1 MTALLGLDL
10 GTSAVKAVVVDE
22 EGRVLGTGTRE
33 IPMEVPEPQR
43 AEQDPAQWW
52 SNAVMAVRAATHAAR
67 VHDVAAIGL
76 DGHMHGVLLLD
87 AAHRP
92 VGRAITW
99 ADQRSAALIPEME
112 AAIGVGTFLEVTG
125 TRPAAGFMGPTL
137 AWLGRHEPA
146 RLDTAA
152 VSILPKDYLR
162 LRLVG
167 SVASDVSDASATA
180 LFDIA
185 ARRWSSRIM
194 AELGL
199 PERILPPLLE
209 SAEVAGQLREDAAAE
224 LGLRAGIPVVAGSAD
239 QPAQAV
245 ANGLLQR
252 GQGSV
257 TVGTGGQILCAT
269 DAPLADERGRIHTF
283 CHAAPGRWYQLGAT
297 LSAGLSLRWLR
308 DRLRLSS
315 ENPYASLDR
324 LAAEIP
330 PGADGLTFL
339 PYLVGERSPIMDP
352 SATGAFVGL
361 TLSHRRAHL
370 ARAVLEGVACSLRAT
385 RDAVVDAG
393 GGVDERWLATGN
405 GLASPLWRSI
415 LADVLGEPLG
425 YVDAPER
432 TGVGAALLGGIGAGV
447 YAGYAEAAAEA
458 RPPLLMTDPEPSRVA
473 AYDEVH
479 ARYLA
484 LSALLLEAGR
494 RLASPGPAAPV
505 AGELGAAQPVPATG
519 RAPALEGPGG

>member
-1 MTALLGLDL
+1 MTALLGIDL
-10 GTSAVKAVVVDE
+10 GTSAVKAVIVDE
-22 EGRVLGTGTRE
+22 RGHVLGTGTRE

-76 DGHMHGVLLLD
+76 DGHMHGVVLLD

-99 ADQRSAALIPEME
+99 ADQRSASLIPEME
-112 AAIGVGTFLEVTG
+112 DAIGIDTFLAVTG
-125 TRPAAGFMGPTL
+125 TRPAAGFMAPTL
-137 AWLGRHEPA
+137 AWLKRHEPE
-146 RLDTAA
+146 RLDAAA
-152 VSILPKDYLR
+152 VSVLPKDYLR

-167 SVASDVSDASATA
+167 SAASDVSDASGTA

-185 ARRWSSRIM
+185 GRRWSERIM
-194 AELGL
+194 AALEL

-209 SAEVAGQLREDAAAE
+209 SAELAGLLRDDAAAE
-224 LGLRAGIPVVAGSAD
+224 LGLRPGTPVVAGSAD

-257 TVGTGGQILCAT
+257 TLGTGGQIMCAT
-269 DAPLADERGRIHTF
+269 DEPLADERGRIHTF
-283 CHAAPGRWYQLGAT
+283 CHAAPDRWYQLGAT

-308 DRLRLSS
+308 DRLRLRAD
-315 ENPYASLDR
+315 NPYASLDR
-324 LAAEIP
+324 LAAEVP
-330 PGADGLTFL
+330 PGADGLIFL

-352 SATGAFVGL
+352 RATGAFIGL

-385 RDAVVDAG
+385 RDAVVEAG
-393 GGVDERWLATGN
+393 GGVDDRWLATGN

-432 TGVGAALLGGIGAGV
+432 SGVGSALLGGIGAGV
-447 YAGYAEAAAEA
+447 YAGYEEAAAAA
-458 RPPLLMTDPEPSRVA
+458 RPPLLMADPDPERVD
-473 AYDEVH
+473 AYEEVY
-479 ARYLA
+479 ARYLE
-484 LSALLLEAGR
+484 LSTLLLEAGR
-494 RLASPGPAAPV
+494 RLARPGEVGDGGPD
-505 AGELGAAQPVPATG
+505 
-519 RAPALEGPGG
+519 RA

>member
-1 MTALLGLDL
+1 MTALLGIDL

-22 EGRVLGTGTRE
+22 AGRVLGTGTRE

-67 VHDVAAIGL
+67 VHDIAAIGL
-76 DGHMHGVLLLD
+76 CGHMHGVVLLD

-112 AAIGVGTFLEVTG
+112 ERIGISTFLAVTG
-125 TRPAAGFMGPTL
+125 TRPAAGFMAPTL
-137 AWLGRHEPA
+137 AWLKRYEP
-146 RLDTAA
+146 RLLDAAA

-162 LRLVG
+162 MRLVG
-167 SVASDVSDASATA
+167 SAASDVSDASATA

-185 ARRWSSRIM
+185 ERRWSQRIV
-194 AELGL
+194 AALEL
-199 PERILPPLLE
+199 PERILPSLLE
-209 SAEVAGQLREDAAAE
+209 SAQVAGALRDDAAAE
-224 LGLRAGIPVVAGSAD
+224 LGLRPGIPVVAGSAD

-257 TVGTGGQILCAT
+257 TLGTGGQIMSAT

-283 CHAAPGRWYQLGAT
+283 CHAVPDRWYQLGAT

-308 DRLRLSS
+308 DRLRLRS
-315 ENPYASLDR
+315 ENPYANLDR
-324 LAAEIP
+324 LAAEIAL
-330 PGADGLTFL
+330 GADGLVFL

-352 SATGAFVGL
+352 GATGAFVGL

-385 RDAVVDAG
+385 RDAVVEAG
-393 GGVDERWLATGN
+393 GGVDDRWLATGN
-405 GLASPLWRSI
+405 GLASPLWRGI

-447 YAGYAEAAAEA
+447 YAGYSEASAAA
-458 RPPLLMTDPEPSRVA
+458 RPPLLMTDPEAWRVA
-473 AYDEVH
+473 AYDEVY
-479 ARYLA
+479 ARYLE
-484 LSALLLEAGR
+484 LSALLLDAGR
-494 RLASPGPAAPV
+494 RLARPPTAE
-505 AGELGAAQPVPATG
+505 AGTG
-519 RAPALEGPGG
+519 